1 MPKLWSGRFTK
12 EQDSLMDDFHSSI
25 GFDSRLYLD
34 DIRGSIAHVRM
45 LASCGVISEDEGQ
58 TIEHGLRELLEDI
71 ESGRVEF
78 SADAEDIHMNVE
90 KLLIERI
97 GEVGRK
103 LHTARSRNDQVAL
116 DTRMYVLREIDE
128 MIDLIRRLQS
138 TLVKRAE
145 EHAGVLMPGY
155 THLQRAQPVLLSHH
169 LMAYFFMLQRDYE
182 RLQDCAKRTNVM
194 PLGSAALAGTTY
206 PIDRE
211 RVARELGFDRV
222 SENSLDA
229 VSDRDFVMEL
239 LGCASILMVHLSR
252 FAEEIV
258 IWSSS
263 EFGFVTLDD
272 RYSTGSS
279 IMPQK
284 RNPDSAELVRGKAGR
299 VFGNL
304 MSLLVTM
311 KGLPLAYNKDM
322 QEDKERLFD
331 SIDTVKGCLT
341 IFERLIDTAVFN
353 VSRMK
358 EALDGG
364 FMTATDVADYL
375 ARRDVPFRTAHEIVG
390 RIVLFCEK
398 HGISLLDLTLDDWR
412 SFSPVFDADIVDAV
426 DVAASVAAR
435 DVFGGTAPNRVAQQ
449 IELAKRLLS

>member
-1 MPKLWSGRFTK
+1 
-12 EQDSLMDDFHSSI
+12 MDDFHSSI

-375 ARRDVPFRTAHEIVG
+375 ARQGVPFRTAHEIVG

>member
-45 LASCGVISEDEGQ
+45 LASCGVISEDEGR
-58 TIEHGLRELLEDI
+58 TIEHGLREILEDI
-71 ESGRVEF
+71 ESGSVEL
-78 SADAEDIHMNVE
+78 SADAEDIHMNIE
-90 KLLIERI
+90 ALLIERV

-128 MIDLIRRLQS
+128 MIDLTRRLQA
-138 TLVKRAE
+138 TLVRRAE

-169 LMAYFFMLQRDYE
+169 LMAYFFMFQRDYE
-182 RLQDCAKRTNVM
+182 RLEDCAKRTNVM

-211 RVARELGFDRV
+211 RVARELGFGRI

-239 LGCASILMVHLSR
+239 LGCISIVMVHLSR

-258 IWSSS
+258 LWASS

-272 RYSTGSS
+272 CYSTGSS

-304 MSLLVTM
+304 IALLATM

-353 VSRMK
+353 VSRMRA
-358 EALDGG
+358 ALDGG

-375 ARRDVPFRTAHEIVG
+375 VRKGVPFRTAHEIVG
-390 RIVLFCEK
+390 RIVLFCEQ

-412 SFSPVFDADIVDAV
+412 SYSSVFDADIVDAV

-435 DVFGGTAPNRVAQQ
+435 DVYGGTAHNRVAQQ
-449 IELAKRLLS
+449 IELAKKLLL